1 MKEEQVEHL
10 SNRLEYDEFSY
21 KNIKYKFLEKFRT
34 EEYIDRNYN
43 TAKIGY
49 TLFDYVLL
57 DDSTF
62 NYLVQLRFGVQ

>member
-1 MKEEQVEHL
+1 MKEEQVDHL
-10 SNRLEYDEFSY
+10 SNSADYDEFSY
-21 KNIKYKFLEKFRT
+21 KNIKYKFLEKYRT
-34 EEYIDRNYN
+34 NEYCDRNYS

-62 NYLVQLRFGVQ
+62 NYLI